1 MLRCLL
7 ASFFVMLLP
16 TGYSFTNQNTPPV
29 FDFKREW
36 LIPENEPVGSR
47 IATVDTKDDDGD
59 PIEYGI
65 EPSVFLDGSSYF
77 KIDKK
82 SGVVILDNP
91 LKGLAGSDFYLFIT
105 ANDGHQT
112 AKIEVYV
119 QVLESNQRPQEPTIE
134 VPFSTSNPP
143 QRGGTRLR
151 PFPPH
156 TFIPS
161 SSDTTNTST
170 FAHHPSK
177 KNFPSSKS
185 SNPISTSPS
194 STTIFPSDKQNVPP
208 VSTKDSGTEGGTK
221 TRQSADITPTVLSI
235 IAIILFFILTIL
247 VHKKVSMRRESSEI
261 TTTDF
266 NYFGNAFYHHRMLT
280 PLTTPHNYTRT
291 MLKDQKWE
299 YPRHHLHF
307 LGILGEG
314 CFGQVHKKVSMR
326 RESSEITT
334 TDFNYFGNAFYHHRM
349 LTPLTTPHNYTR
361 TMLKDQKWEYPRHH
375 LHFLGILGEGCFG
388 QVWKCDAKT
397 SKTRQ
402 MPAIVAVKTMKKNST
417 EKEEKDLINELEILK
432 LLDPHPNIV
441 TLLGCCT
448 EKDPVFIILEYVPY
462 GKLQSYL
469 RESRAERYYGN
480 FPATDKHL
488 TSQDLTSFAYQIAR
502 GMEYIT
508 SKGIIH
514 RDLAARNILIG
525 ENKVCKI
532 TDFGFA
538 RDVVTSHIYERKSEG
553 RLPIRWMAPESLY
566 DNIYCTKSDVWSFGV
581 LMWEIVTLGSTPYP
595 GLAAAEVMRTVKHGH
610 RLEKPEHCKREM
622 YNVMYYCW
630 DINPKHRPSFSEL
643 VTLLDRL
650 LVSDKE
656 YIELNRFPDHSY
668 YNLTDLSGEIL

>member
-221 TRQSADITPTVLSI
+221 TRQSADMTPTVLSI

-247 VHKKVSMRRESSEI
+247 VFCFLRKRC
-261 TTTDF
+261 
-266 NYFGNAFYHHRMLT
+266 
-280 PLTTPHNYTRT
+280 
-291 MLKDQKWE
+291 KDVGDKT
-299 YPRHHLHF
+299 
-307 LGILGEG
+307 
-314 CFGQVHKKVSMR
+314 VHKKVSMR